1 MRLNDLLG
9 HILDRVDL
17 VAAEAHVFTADEV
30 AGWPREAL
38 DFFINQGLLSPT
50 TPAHSLECDGC
61 EERCFMPVAFTP
73 AAPPKNTGPYIV
85 CNQRDDIGRVAIAAD
100 RLKRW
105 RVDLGRL
112 AGVLST
118 LLEIDQTPRELIR
131 HRLWDLGKVN
141 LASGLSEAF
150 LARGLDWTDAE
161 QTFGKNREVKESMA
175 PLFFTPGKRSNGV
188 FAHASVFPLSR
199 MLRVQKDQLVLDR
212 EGIARTIAAKLQA
225 DTIIGNVF
233 RKEGQYWTIVF
244 EGNTFRLKNIKGLQ
258 YLAFLLAHP
267 GQEFPAHEILSGVDG
282 KAMML
287 GYSVA
292 SKMREQHLVEDGLKV
307 SSLGD
312 AGPLLDSQAVRE
324 YRRELQ
330 ELGEELEEAR
340 DFNDLARA
348 EALEDKIE
356 AIKKELTAAIGLKGR
371 IRKGADP
378 NERARKT
385 LSKAV
390 GRALVHIQKYD
401 LDLWRHLQKAL
412 DLGLTASY
420 NPHALVNWIT

>member
-17 VAAEAHVFTADEV
+17 VTAEAHVFTADEV

-50 TPAHSLECDGC
+50 APANSLECEGC
-61 EERCFMPVAFTP
+61 EERCFMRVVIAP
-73 AAPPKNTGPYIV
+73 ADVPKNMGPFIV

-105 RVDLGRL
+105 RVDLGQL

-141 LASGLSEAF
+141 VGSGLSEAF
-150 LARGLDWTDAE
+150 LARGLDWTDGE
-161 QTFGKNREVKESMA
+161 DTLGNNRELKESTA
-175 PLFFTPGKRSNGV
+175 PLIFAPGKTSNG
-188 FAHASVFPLSR
+188 FLPHASVFALSR
-199 MLRVQKDQLVLDR
+199 MLRIQKDRLVLDR
-212 EGIARTIAAKLQA
+212 EGIARAIAAKPQP

-233 RKEGQYWTIVF
+233 RNEGQYWTISF
-244 EGNTFRLKNIKGLQ
+244 EGHTFRLRHSKGLQ
-258 YLAFLLAHP
+258 YLGFLLANA
-267 GQEFPAHEILSGVDG
+267 GQELHAHEILSGVES
-282 KAMML
+282 KAMMP
-287 GYSVA
+287 GHNVA

-312 AGPLLDSQAVRE
+312 AGPLLDRQAVSE

-340 DFNDLARA
+340 DFNDLGRA
-348 EALEDKIE
+348 EALENQIE
-356 AIKKELTAAIGLKGR
+356 AIRKELTSAVGPKGR
-371 IRKGADP
+371 IRKGVDP

-390 GRALVHIQKYD
+390 GRALVQIQKYD

-412 DLGLTASY
+412 DLGLTSSY
-420 NPHALVNWIT
+420 NPHPLMNWNT